1 MYIEFSL
8 PNGSAGQATAH
19 SLIIIRKALVE
30 WGLKYNIPYTEKT
43 IKYTHRVCFDDPNQY
58 SFFAMTWNP
67 DRRYYVLGKW
77 RIVSDLNNK
86 TSFEDVV

>member
-8 PNGSAGQATAH
+8 PTGSAGQAAAH
-19 SLIIIRKALVE
+19 ANRIITLALHE
-30 WGLKYNIPYTEKT
+30 WSDKYNIPYNVKN
-43 IKYTHRVCFDDPNQY
+43 IKYFKRVTFEQDEHY

-67 DRRYYVLGKW
+67 DKKIHVLGKW

-86 TSFEDVV
+86 TEFGSVL

>member
-8 PNGSAGQATAH
+8 PNGSAGQAAAH
-19 SLIIIRKALVE
+19 SLLIIRKELVTWSE
-30 WGLKYNIPYTEKT
+30 KYAIKCTEKL
-43 IKYTHRVCFDDPNQY
+43 IKYTYRVTFELDDQY

-67 DRRYYVLGKW
+67 DKKFHVLSRW

-86 TSFEDVV
+86 TSFDSVL